1 MNPEAHSFRRK
12 DIRIPEF
19 DYSQPGAFFVTIV
32 TKDRKT
38 LFGQVNNG
46 KMVLNNV
53 GKLAEEVWLALATHF
68 PNVEL
73 GECVIM
79 PNHVHG
85 IISINVEAT
94 HASPLPRISKG
105 PAPGS
110 IGAII
115 GSFKSA
121 VTKRVHQ
128 ISKNTNNNL
137 WQRNYYEHIIRND
150 RDYQAIYEYIHA
162 NPLNW
167 EKDEEYLKL

>member
-38 LFGQVNNG
+38 LFGHVDNG

-53 GKLAEEVWLALATHF
+53 GKLAEEVWLALPTHF

-73 GECVIM
+73 GEWVIM
-79 PNHVHG
+79 PNHIHG

-137 WQRNYYEHIIRND
+137 WQRNYYEHIIRNK
-150 RDYQAIYEYIHA
+150 RDYQAIYDYIIA

>member
-1 MNPEAHSFRRK
+1 MNPEVHSFRRK

-38 LFGQVNNG
+38 LFGQVDNG

-53 GKLAEEVWLALATHF
+53 GKLAEEVWLALPTHF

-73 GECVIM
+73 GEWVIM
-79 PNHVHG
+79 PNHIHG

-110 IGAII
+110 IGSII
-115 GSFKSA
+115 GSFKSV

-137 WQRNYYEHIIRND
+137 WQRNYYEHIIRNE
-150 RDYQAIYEYIHA
+150 RDCQSIYDYIIA
-162 NPLNW
+162 NRLNW

>member
-53 GKLAEEVWLALATHF
+53 GKLAEEVWLALPTHF

-73 GECVIM
+73 GEWVIM
-79 PNHVHG
+79 PNHIHG
-85 IISINVEAT
+85 ILFFHRDTV
-94 HASPLPRISKG
+94 
-105 PAPGS
+105 
-110 IGAII
+110 GADCVCPKSTEL
-115 GSFKSA
+115 GKMLAGYKSA
-121 VTKRVHQ
+121 VS
-128 ISKNTNNNL
+128 SKLKMSGFTGNV
-137 WQRNYYEHIIRND
+137 WQRNYYEHIIHNEED
-150 RDYQAIYEYIHA
+150 LNSIIDYIVQ

-167 EKDEEYLKL
+167 SKDTLHTAHEAEK

>member
-1 MNPEAHSFRRK
+1 M
-12 DIRIPEF
+12 I
-19 DYSQPGAFFVTIV
+19 
-32 TKDRKT
+32 
-38 LFGQVNNG
+38 
-46 KMVLNNV
+46 LNNV
-53 GKLAEEVWLALATHF
+53 GELAEEVWLALPTHF

-73 GECVIM
+73 GEWVIM
-79 PNHVHG
+79 PNHIHG

-115 GSFKSA
+115 GSYKSA
-121 VTKRVHQ
+121 VTRRVHQ

-137 WQRNYYEHIIRND
+137 WQRNYHEHIIRNE
-150 RDYQAIYEYIHA
+150 RDCQAIYDYIIA

>member
-1 MNPEAHSFRRK
+1 VNPEAHSFRRK

-53 GKLAEEVWLALATHF
+53 GKLAEEVWLALPTHF

-73 GECVIM
+73 GEWVIM
-79 PNHVHG
+79 PNHIHG

-128 ISKNTNNNL
+128 NSKNTNNNL
-137 WQRNYYEHIIRND
+137 WQRNYYEHIIRNE
-150 RDYQAIYEYIHA
+150 RDYQAIYDYIIA

>member
-1 MNPEAHSFRRK
+1 VNPEAHSFRRK

-38 LFGQVNNG
+38 LFGQVDNG

-53 GKLAEEVWLALATHF
+53 GKLAEEVWLALPTHF

-73 GECVIM
+73 GEWVIM
-79 PNHVHG
+79 PNHIHG

-128 ISKNTNNNL
+128 NSKNTNNNL
-137 WQRNYYEHIIRND
+137 WQRNYYEHIIRNE
-150 RDYQAIYEYIHA
+150 RDYQAIYDYIIA